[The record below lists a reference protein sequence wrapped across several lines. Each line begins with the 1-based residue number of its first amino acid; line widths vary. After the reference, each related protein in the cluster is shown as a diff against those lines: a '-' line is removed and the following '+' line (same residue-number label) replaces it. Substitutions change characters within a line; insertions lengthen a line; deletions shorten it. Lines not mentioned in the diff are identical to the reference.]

1 MLRTCVLVLAVLSL
15 VGCGGGP
22 RPFTPAHSG
31 SSSGTSST
39 GSGAALQVAGL
50 EAGPP
55 AVAPP
60 ALDPLAVA
68 PPAARPRSPLARRS
82 RHLNRCARFFQRR
95 SLQSPPPQSSAVP
108 RSFVETRE
116 APGRAGSHP
125 LPLEMHPGRN
135 PDLRTPVEDEAGKD
149 SRSQWEWRGRVDGP
163 ATGLA
168 FGHESRT
175 GCRHAAAAA
184 PRVGPA
190 N

>member
-50 EAGPP
+50 EAGPRVVELPAVDLLVVAFPPVDLPVAAPP

-116 APGRAGSHP
+116 APGRADSHP
-125 LPLEMHPGRN
+125 LPSEMHPGRN
-135 PDLRTPVEDEAGKD
+135 PD
-149 SRSQWEWRGRVDGP
+149 
-163 ATGLA
+163 
-168 FGHESRT
+168 
-175 GCRHAAAAA
+175 
-184 PRVGPA
+184 
-190 N
+190 